1 MNEAIFPQPLLAFAC
16 AAIGYLLGNIQTA
29 IIISKSFYH
38 DDVRNHGSGNAGS
51 TNMIRVF
58 GLKPGAITFAGDFL
72 KSVASILVGRFLFG
86 SLGGY
91 IAGFMTVLG
100 HCYPAFVH
108 FRGGKGVAS
117 SIGLAFMV
125 NPLGAAFSVAIG
137 AIVFSITKRVSVASL
152 LSILLFFISVLI
164 LKGADIALVVTTGF
178 IVILVYIRHIENIR
192 RLIRGEEAKLIPKA
206 KD

>member
-1 MNEAIFPQPLLAFAC
+1 M
-16 AAIGYLLGNIQTA
+16 
-29 IIISKSFYH
+29 
-38 DDVRNHGSGNAGS
+38 
-51 TNMIRVF
+51 
-58 GLKPGAITFAGDFL
+58 
-72 KSVASILVGRFLFG
+72 
-86 SLGGY
+86 
-91 IAGFMTVLG
+91 
-100 HCYPAFVH
+100 
-108 FRGGKGVAS
+108 AS

-164 LKGADIALVVTTGF
+164 LKGADIALVVTTGL

>member
-1 MNEAIFPQPLLAFAC
+1 MNEAIFSWPLLALAC
-16 AAIGYLLGNIQTA
+16 AAIGYVLGNIQTA

-72 KSVASILVGRFLFG
+72 KSVVSILIGRFLFG

-91 IAGFMTVLG
+91 IAGFMAVFG
-100 HCYPAFVH
+100 HCYPAFAH

-117 SIGLAFMV
+117 SVGLAFMV
-125 NPLGAAFSVAIG
+125 NPLGAVFSVTLG

-152 LSILLFFISVLI
+152 LSILLFFISVVI
-164 LKGADIALVVTTGF
+164 LKGADMALVVTTGL
-178 IVILVYIRHIENIR
+178 IVILVYVRHIENIK
-192 RLIRGEEAKLIPKA
+192 RLIRGEEAKLIPRT